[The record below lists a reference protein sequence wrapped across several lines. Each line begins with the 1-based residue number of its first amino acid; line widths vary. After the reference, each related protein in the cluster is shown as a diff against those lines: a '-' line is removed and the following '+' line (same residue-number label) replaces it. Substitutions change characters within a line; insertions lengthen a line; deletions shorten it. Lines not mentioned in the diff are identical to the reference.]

1 MRVLG
6 LDPSLT
12 NFGYALHDTEASGIS
27 RCVLRGRFQTPAK
40 MTFIERYITQRGR
53 LRGLIQ
59 RCQPDAV
66 GIEYPVFDN
75 LYSEGMYGLFLY
87 VSEALLLERKDVV
100 FFSPGQIKAQARLRI
115 KRPPKWKM
123 DKPDMVE
130 AAKTDT
136 GGTGTWNHNEA
147 DAYWVAVVAGR
158 FWLLQ
163 RGLITEADLIPLE
176 LQQFLKEHT
185 FTRGKKAGRTVQ
197 SGIAYREDER
207 FFLWSEIQNGNT
219 PLKEGSP

>member
-12 NFGYALHDTEASGIS
+12 NFGYALHDTEGVADN
-27 RCVLRGRFQTPAK
+27 RCLLRGRFQTAAK
-40 MTFIERYITQRGR
+40 MAYVDRYISQRES

-59 RCQPDAV
+59 QTQPDAV

-87 VSEALLLERKDVV
+87 SSEALRLERKDVV
-100 FFSPGQIKAQARLRI
+100 FFSPGQVKAHARLRI
-115 KRPPKWKM
+115 DRPPKWKM

-136 GGTGTWNHNEA
+136 GGKGKWNHNEA

-158 FWLLQ
+158 FWKLH
-163 RGLITEADLIPLE
+163 RKLITESDLTPLE
-176 LQQFLKEHT
+176 AQQFLREHT
-185 FTRGKKAGRTVQ
+185 FTRGRQAGRTVQ

-207 FFLWSEIQNGNT
+207 FFLWSEITHAT
-219 PLKEGSP
+219 P

>member
-1 MRVLG
+1 MICLG

-40 MTFIERYITQRGR
+40 MAYVDRYIAQRER
-53 LRGLIQ
+53 LRALIQ
-59 RCQPDAV
+59 RTEPDVV

-87 VSEALLLERKDVV
+87 SSEALRLERKDVV
-100 FFSPGQIKAQARLRI
+100 FFSPGQIKAHARLRI
-115 KRPPKWKM
+115 DRPPKWKM

-130 AAKTDT
+130 AAKADT
-136 GGTGTWNHNEA
+136 GGKGTWNHNEA
-147 DAYWVAVVAGR
+147 DAYWVAVVSAR
-158 FWLLQ
+158 FWKLQ
-163 RGLITEADLIPLE
+163 REMITEADLTPLE
-176 LQQFLKEHT
+176 QQQFLKEHT
-185 FTRGKKAGRTVQ
+185 FTRGKRAGRTVQ

-207 FFLWSEIQNGNT
+207 FFLWSETPNGNT
-219 PLKEGSP
+219 PL